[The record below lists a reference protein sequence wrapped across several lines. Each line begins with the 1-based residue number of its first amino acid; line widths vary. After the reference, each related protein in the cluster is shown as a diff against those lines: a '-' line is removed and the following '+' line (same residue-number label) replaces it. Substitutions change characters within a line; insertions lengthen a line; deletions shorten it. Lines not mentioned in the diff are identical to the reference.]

1 MKERLEY
8 REREQE
14 NEKVR
19 SGEIIP
25 ARESKLAKREMC
37 KASEKETLSSSQTLK
52 NWNLNSQTR
61 QQQGGRDEKGKWLT
75 ARGRERLRKDHEHKR

>member
-37 KASEKETLSSSQTLK
+37 KASEKETLSSSQIRKKLEIE
-52 NWNLNSQTR
+52 LP
-61 QQQGGRDEKGKWLT
+61 DEATTGWP
-75 ARGRERLRKDHEHKR
+75 R

>member
-25 ARESKLAKREMC
+25 ARESKLAKERC
-37 KASEKETLSSSQTLK
+37 VKRSEKETLSCSQIRKKLEIE
-52 NWNLNSQTR
+52 LP
-61 QQQGGRDEKGKWLT
+61 DEATTGWP
-75 ARGRERLRKDHEHKR
+75 R